1 MPRLEE
7 FAEKVERDTN
17 REVMNCS
24 HNHFG
29 TVSLVR
35 EAEINKGDIQDE
47 KMQNNCYENV
57 EI

>member
-1 MPRLEE
+1 MEG

-17 REVMNCS
+17 REVMKCS
-24 HNHFG
+24 HSHFG

-35 EAEINKGDIQDE
+35 EAEINKGDVQNE
-47 KMQNNCYENV
+47 KMQNNCYESV